1 MRAMVRER
9 AASSQWLCRDV
20 QAAVKG
26 FKKVICFE
34 SSPVNHEATKAAAK
48 EQEVRSR
55 MWHTRRAKCSA
66 SNDDAAVPIVAAYP
80 LYCHAIAETSVR
92 RPVAVHRRP
101 DACRDSSRVCIIAS
115 VLCLPSSGCAHPL
128 QIPEDSLQL
137 VNMAVLNVTGFEV
150 EVLLGAGAEG
160 AVNLIPTALKL
171 TTVLATAFQVV
182 PRLYWQHGRAGL
194 HTASWLQDLRLQSQ
208 WSHADV
214 QAHTPRWFPRPP
226 WTTTCCPG

>member
-1 MRAMVRER
+1 MHAMARER
-9 AASSQWLCRDV
+9 AASSQWLCRDM

-55 MWHTRRAKCSA
+55 MRHTRRAKCSA
-66 SNDDAAVPIVAAYP
+66 SNDDAAVPIVAAY
-80 LYCHAIAETSVR
+80 LLHCDAIAETSMR
-92 RPVAVHRRP
+92 TPVAAQRRIEV
-101 DACRDSSRVCIIAS
+101 CRDAGSKVCIVAS
-115 VLCLPSSGCAHPL
+115 ALCLPSSGCVHPL

-160 AVNLIPTALKL
+160 AVNLPS
-171 TTVLATAFQVV
+171 Q
-182 PRLYWQHGRAGL
+182 L
-194 HTASWLQDLRLQSQ
+194 H
-208 WSHADV
+208 
-214 QAHTPRWFPRPP
+214 
-226 WTTTCCPG
+226 

>member
-1 MRAMVRER
+1 MRVMVRER

-55 MWHTRRAKCSA
+55 MWHTRHAKCSA
-66 SNDDAAVPIVAAYP
+66 SNDDAAVPAVAAY
-80 LYCHAIAETSVR
+80 LLFCDAIAEASVR

-101 DACRDSSRVCIIAS
+101 DACRDAGSKVCITAS
-115 VLCLPSSGCAHPL
+115 VVWLPPSGCAHPL

-160 AVNLIPTALKL
+160 AVSLIPTALKL
-171 TTVLATAFQVV
+171 AIALATAFQVV
-182 PRLYWQHGRAGL
+182 PGLYRRHGRAGL
-194 HTASWLQDLRLQSQ
+194 HTAPWLQDLRLQFQ

-214 QAHTPRWFPRPP
+214 QAHTLRWSPRPP
-226 WTTTCCPG
+226 